1 MKYLVATAI
10 AVLGLAVPPAEAGC
24 RIKGAK
30 CLTAPQKANI
40 VRYEPGEILPR
51 GKYQVLLNT
60 EYYGLPAT
68 DGSFWYFKVDRRVLK
83 VVPDTMVVLADV
95 TREASRA
102 VW

>member
-1 MKYLVATAI
+1 MKYLAAAFVAATTVVA
-10 AVLGLAVPPAEAGC
+10 LPADAAC
-24 RIKGAK
+24 RIEGAK
-30 CLTAPQKANI
+30 CLTAPQAAKI
-40 VRYEPGEILPR
+40 DTYEVGETLPR

-83 VVPDTMVVLADV
+83 VVPSTMVVLADV
-95 TREASRA
+95 TREARRA